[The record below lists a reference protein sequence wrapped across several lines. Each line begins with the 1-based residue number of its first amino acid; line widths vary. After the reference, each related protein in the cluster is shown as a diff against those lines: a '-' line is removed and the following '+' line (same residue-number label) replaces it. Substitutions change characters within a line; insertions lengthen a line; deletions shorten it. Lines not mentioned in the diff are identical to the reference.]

1 MDNRAVRIRYRTKNQ
16 MQEEKDELTIAG
28 EIDAAKNLHDLG
40 TLLRECRMKEF
51 YDVANRVMRIKRS
64 NPVVTKVKRD
74 TASGDTEIFEER
86 GPVESVIADYFT
98 KVYRR
103 PNHMVIFDENANEDI
118 DMGEK

>member
-16 MQEEKDELTIAG
+16 MQEEKEELTIAG

-40 TLLRECRMKEF
+40 TLLREGRMKEF
-51 YDVANRVMRIKRS
+51 YDLANRVMRIKRS

-86 GPVESVIADYFT
+86 GPVESVIADHFT

-118 DMGEK
+118 DMGEE

>member
-16 MQEEKDELTIAG
+16 MQEEKEELTIAG

-40 TLLRECRMKEF
+40 TLLHEGRMKEF
-51 YDVANRVMRIKRS
+51 YDLANRVMRIKRS

-86 GPVESVIADYFT
+86 GPVEAVIADYFT
-98 KVYRR
+98 KISRR
-103 PNHMVIFDENANEDI
+103 PSHMVIFDENANEDI
-118 DMGEK
+118 DMGEE